1 MDEYEKKVFTINDL
15 CNRETTFY
23 DLSVYTSNRNFR
35 YYSCISSVV
44 YIWVIFEATW
54 NLQEYGLLVLFF
66 YRLYMSSKMGR
77 SDPLDICYHENQK
90 ELSTNKDIFLRSLIL
105 NVSKSII
112 VREFGN
118 KDLGPPADI
127 TTLPVSYSGVT
138 SNFLEFDEL
147 IASLIK
153 PEGSIRN
160 VKFYAND
167 QTGFP
172 VLIYNLKEFRFCGHI
187 NGVHR
192 SNNVYFVANIRKR
205 YMYQKCYKCVHYCGP
220 LLRLMENGKYSNEQS
235 TFCGTSN
242 LTSSCS
248 TVRSYNEESIFE
260 DTSDDYECLLYA
272 AAEYYEN
279 ENDKS
284 SDSDATTVKVVE
296 KGIVSKD
303 DVDICNCL
311 ELDAEVSLS
320 EDVVK
325 FVHLLHNKFDWI
337 PPFIDQK
344 CILDSSMVYDLETEP
359 YLEVLRLQ
367 VCDERKVTLISI
379 SYH

>member
-1 MDEYEKKVFTINDL
+1 MLYGIYKNMDY
-15 CNRETTFY
+15 
-23 DLSVYTSNRNFR
+23 
-35 YYSCISSVV
+35 
-44 YIWVIFEATW
+44 
-54 NLQEYGLLVLFF
+54 LFF

-90 ELSTNKDIFLRSLIL
+90 ELPTNKDIFLRSLIL
-105 NVSKSII
+105 NVSKNIL

-118 KDLGPPADI
+118 KELEPPADR
-127 TTLPVSYSGVT
+127 TTLPGSYSGVT
-138 SNFLEFDEL
+138 SDFLEFDEL
-147 IASLIK
+147 LASLIK
-153 PEGSIRN
+153 PKGSIRN

-172 VLIYNLKEFRFCGHI
+172 VLIYNLKGFRFCGHI

-220 LLRLMENGKYSNEQS
+220 LLWLMENGKDLRLMENGKDSNEQS

-242 LTSSCS
+242 LTTSYS
-248 TVRSYNEESIFE
+248 TLRSYDEESIFE
-260 DTSDDYECLLYA
+260 DTSDDYVSLLYA

-279 ENDKS
+279 ENDNS
-284 SDSDATTVKVVE
+284 PDSGATTVKVVE
-296 KGIVSKD
+296 KGIGSKD
-303 DVDICNCL
+303 GVDICNCL

-344 CILDSSMVYDLETEP
+344 CILESSMVYDLETEP

-367 VCDERKVTLISI
+367 VCDERKVTIISI
-379 SYH
+379 TFH